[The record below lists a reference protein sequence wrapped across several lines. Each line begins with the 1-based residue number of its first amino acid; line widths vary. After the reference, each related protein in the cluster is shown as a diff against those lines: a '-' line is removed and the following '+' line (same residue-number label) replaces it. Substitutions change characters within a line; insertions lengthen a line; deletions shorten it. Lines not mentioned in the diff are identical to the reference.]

1 MRLGGQLIPGFDP
14 VEFENVV
21 KANRVP
27 DDPYILAGLLRN
39 VLSDEARQRVYDYLV
54 AIANADGEVA
64 AEEQRLLDGVR
75 VTLALRRKV
84 EALAAE

>member
-1 MRLGGQLIPGFDP
+1 VI
-14 VEFENVV
+14 

-39 VLSDEARQRVYDYLV
+39 VLSDDARQRVYDYLV
-54 AIANADGEVA
+54 AIANADGDVA

-84 EALAAE
+84 EALAA

>member
-1 MRLGGQLIPGFDP
+1 MTAVATATKPRRRFVRP
-14 VEFENVV
+14 VPVNV
-21 KANRVP
+21 N
-27 DDPYILAGLLRN
+27 G
-39 VLSDEARQRVYDYLV
+39 V

-84 EALAAE
+84 EALAA

>member
-1 MRLGGQLIPGFDP
+1 
-14 VEFENVV
+14 
-21 KANRVP
+21 
-27 DDPYILAGLLRN
+27 

-75 VTLALRRKV
+75 VTLALRRRV
-84 EALAAE
+84 EALAA